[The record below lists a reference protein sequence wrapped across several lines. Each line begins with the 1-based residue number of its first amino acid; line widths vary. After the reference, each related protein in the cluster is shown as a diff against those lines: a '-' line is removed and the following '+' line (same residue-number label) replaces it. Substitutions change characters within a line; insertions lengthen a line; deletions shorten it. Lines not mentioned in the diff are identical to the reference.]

1 MERAGSATEREPRA
15 LRQLR
20 ELTRWAADGRPLT
33 QTGRI
38 RLADARELVSL
49 LGTRDAVEGR
59 FPTTSS
65 AQLQELTLIVEWA
78 KACGL
83 VRVVRG
89 RLVSVKKRAGL
100 LDDEAALWDRMFD
113 AFGSLGTALCPDGW
127 TQSFMRDEFRHVI
140 AGVLWVAHHRGPS
153 FPLSEACALAWQ
165 LATLRYIL
173 DTATTPQLSTW
184 RAMNDRDLRC
194 ALAVLEELG
203 AVRLAGGTVAL
214 TDRGAGAVLRVTG
227 GFASGAAA
235 LSAVVAAR

>member
-1 MERAGSATEREPRA
+1 VQHTGSATQRVPPA
-15 LRQLR
+15 QRQLR
-20 ELTRWAADGRPLT
+20 ELTRWVGDGRPLT

-49 LGTRDAVEGR
+49 LDTRDAVDGR

-65 AQLQELTLIVEWA
+65 AQLPELTLIVEWA

-89 RLVSVKKRAGL
+89 RLVLVKKRAGL
-100 LDDEAALWDRMFD
+100 LDDAAALWDRMFD

-127 TQSFMRDEFRHVI
+127 AQSFLRDEFRHVI
-140 AGVLWVAHHRGPS
+140 AAVLWVAYRRGPS
-153 FPLSEACALAWQ
+153 FPLSEACALAWD
-165 LATLRYIL
+165 LATLRYML
-173 DTATTPQLSTW
+173 DAATTPQLSTW

-214 TDRGAGAVLRVTG
+214 TDRGAAGVLRATG
-227 GFASGAAA
+227 GCASGAAA
-235 LSAVVAAR
+235 LNAANAAR